1 LLILDAAGEGDA
13 HWSGIYIRDRARM
26 PIINGYP
33 RSLFCEFGDFECS
46 DPLHAGRAGYRRRF
60 IELNVGLRAGAKTA
74 QAKAGR

>member
-1 LLILDAAGEGDA
+1 
-13 HWSGIYIRDRARM
+13 M